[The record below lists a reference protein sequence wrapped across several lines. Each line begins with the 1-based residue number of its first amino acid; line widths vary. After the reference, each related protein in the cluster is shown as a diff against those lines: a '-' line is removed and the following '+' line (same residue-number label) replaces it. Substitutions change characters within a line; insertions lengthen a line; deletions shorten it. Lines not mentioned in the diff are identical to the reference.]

1 MMQGETAKEDR
12 DSKAKVP
19 TGAAALAK
27 GLTLLDVIADADEP
41 HRFSELLKLSGLPK
55 PTFARILKT
64 LIAFGLVRQD
74 EGKGIYT
81 LGPRFMELS
90 HKVWDTFDLSSVAGS
105 ELQRLSDDLQE
116 TVCLCRLD
124 DDRVLYLEERSGQGL
139 AVRVDVGQK
148 VPAHATAAGKALL
161 AFQDPTALRRL
172 LQNMSLQ
179 SFTDQT
185 ITNKEQLQADLTLIR
200 ARGYAIS
207 LEEHFA
213 GVNSVAVAITG
224 KDSHPVGALAVLG
237 PSSRMTEGQIHPIG
251 RELMAAAR
259 RITGVAG
266 AVAISSQ
273 PRPRT
278 NRANMAKPLECVLP
292 WSAQLG
298 ESPVWYSGE
307 NKLYWVDILK
317 PSVCRFDPE
326 TGSNDSCDVGKLVSA
341 VMPANDG
348 RLLLATQDGLEWL
361 DFASAQLTP
370 FMHPERDV
378 AGNRLNDAKIGPG
391 GAVWVGSMRLDASQ
405 PTGGLYRVT
414 NDGNFTVKETGIAVT
429 NGLGWSP
436 DARTFYF
443 VNTVLGVIYA
453 YDTEPGIGTLSGKRI
468 FATIPE
474 SEGRPDGL
482 TVDQDGGVWVAIWDG
497 WRVNR
502 YLPDGTLDRV
512 IDLPVPRPTSVTFG
526 GKNLDTLYITSA
538 RTRLPAATLAE
549 APLSGGLFTCKP
561 GEKGIPSSEFEVGR

>member
-1 MMQGETAKEDR
+1 
-12 DSKAKVP
+12 
-19 TGAAALAK
+19 
-27 GLTLLDVIADADEP
+27 
-41 HRFSELLKLSGLPK
+41 
-55 PTFARILKT
+55 
-64 LIAFGLVRQD
+64 
-74 EGKGIYT
+74 
-81 LGPRFMELS
+81 MELS

-116 TVCLCRLD
+116 TVTLCRLD
-124 DDRVLYLEERSGQGL
+124 EDRVLYLEERSGQGL

-161 AFQDPTALRRL
+161 AFQDPTTLRRL

-179 SFTDQT
+179 AFTDQT
-185 ITNKEQLQADLTLIR
+185 ITSKEQLQADLTLIR

-224 KDSHPVGALAVLG
+224 KDGQPVGALAVLG

-292 WSAQLG
+292 WGAQLG
-298 ESPVWYSGE
+298 ESPVWHCGE

-341 VMPANDG
+341 VMPTNDG

-378 AGNRLNDAKIGPG
+378 AGNRLNDAKVGPG

-414 NDGNFTVKETGIAVT
+414 NDGNFTVKETGIAVS

-436 DARTFYF
+436 DSRVFYF
-443 VNTVLGVIYA
+443 VDTVLGVIYA
-453 YDTEPGIGTLSGKRI
+453 YDTEPGIGTLTNKRI

-482 TVDQDGGVWVAIWDG
+482 TVDDQGGVWVAIWDG

-526 GKNLDTLYITSA
+526 GENLDTLYITSA

-561 GEKGIPSSEFEVGR
+561 GEKGIASSEFEVRG